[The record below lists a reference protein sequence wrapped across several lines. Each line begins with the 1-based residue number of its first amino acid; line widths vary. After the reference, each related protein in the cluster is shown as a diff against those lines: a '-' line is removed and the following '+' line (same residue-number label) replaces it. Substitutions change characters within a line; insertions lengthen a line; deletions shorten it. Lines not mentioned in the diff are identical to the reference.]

1 MGLSINE
8 IAQSY
13 EGGDIVP
20 IYTAEQLEKVGTGE
34 TAYVAETGKIYTF
47 EDDKS
52 YLFYGQS
59 EDLTK
64 ILNDLIDERLG
75 TSSGTTTGTK
85 TLLWEREI
93 PRNDNA
99 DEIIAEE
106 REIEVK
112 NLSEYKQL
120 IIEIE
125 IGITNRNMETD
136 IDTKMI
142 EHEYLDIEYMKE
154 NNENYITPSYTGL
167 GASVAIKYINE
178 NTLNI
183 VDPSETR
190 MMNVTY
196 RIYGIE

>member
-1 MGLSINE
+1 MSINE

-20 IYTAEQLEKVGTGE
+20 IYTSEQLEKVGTGE

-64 ILNDLIDERLG
+64 ILNDLIEEKLG
-75 TSSGTTTGTK
+75 TSSGTTTVTK

-99 DEIIAEE
+99 DEVIKEE

-125 IGITNRNMETD
+125 GILEIVSTEK
-136 IDTKMI
+136 II

-154 NNENYITPSYTGL
+154 NNENYIAPGTIGH
-167 GASVAIKYINE
+167 SVGIGIKYINE
-178 NTLNI
+178 NTLKI
-183 VDPSETR
+183 VDPSEIKWE
-190 MMNVTY
+190 NITY
-196 RIYGIE
+196 RIYGIEG

>member
-1 MGLSINE
+1 MSINE

-64 ILNDLIDERLG
+64 ILNDLIDEKLG
-75 TSSGTTTGTK
+75 TSSGTTTGIK

-93 PRNDNA
+93 PKSD
-99 DEIIAEE
+99 DSVGTIEE
-106 REIEVK
+106 KINIENLSKYKRLFIEVI
-112 NLSEYKQL
+112 LDDSGTMY
-120 IIEIE
+120 
-125 IGITNRNMETD
+125 
-136 IDTKMI
+136 
-142 EHEYLDIEYMKE
+142 EYLDIKDIKE
-154 NNENYITPSYTGL
+154 SMNNFVIAICNLMNITG
-167 GASVAIKYINE
+167 IKYINE
-178 NTLNI
+178 TTLYITSSAMMYDGNI
-183 VDPSETR
+183 ALKV
-190 MMNVTY
+190 
-196 RIYGIE
+196 YGIE

>member
-1 MGLSINE
+1 MSINE

-85 TLLWEREI
+85 TLLWEKELAAGEYSTETIIEEI
-93 PRNDNA
+93 NV
-99 DEIIAEE
+99 E
-106 REIEVK
+106 
-112 NLSEYKQL
+112 NLSKYKQL
-120 IIEIE
+120 FIELIYPEDKFIE
-125 IGITNRNMETD
+125 
-136 IDTKMI
+136 
-142 EHEYLDIEYMKE
+142 
-154 NNENYITPSYTGL
+154 
-167 GASVAIKYINE
+167 
-178 NTLNI
+178 
-183 VDPSETR
+183 
-190 MMNVTY
+190 
-196 RIYGIE
+196 

>member
-1 MGLSINE
+1 MSINE

-34 TAYVAETGKIYTF
+34 TAYIAETGKIYTF

-85 TLLWEREI
+85 TLLWEKELAAGEYSTETIIEEI
-93 PRNDNA
+93 NV
-99 DEIIAEE
+99 E
-106 REIEVK
+106 
-112 NLSEYKQL
+112 NLSKYKQL
-120 IIEIE
+120 FIELIYPEDKFIE
-125 IGITNRNMETD
+125 
-136 IDTKMI
+136 
-142 EHEYLDIEYMKE
+142 
-154 NNENYITPSYTGL
+154 
-167 GASVAIKYINE
+167 
-178 NTLNI
+178 
-183 VDPSETR
+183 
-190 MMNVTY
+190 
-196 RIYGIE
+196 

>member
-85 TLLWEREI
+85 TLLWETEI
-93 PRNDNA
+93 TSSDYSEEE
-99 DEIIAEE
+99 EINVE
-106 REIEVK
+106 
-112 NLSEYKQL
+112 NLSKYKQL
-120 IIEIE
+120 FIEC
-125 IGITNRNMETD
+125 
-136 IDTKMI
+136 ID
-142 EHEYLDIEYMKE
+142 EYDKYILFDYVSIDYMKE
-154 NNENYITPSYTGL
+154 NIGYYILPGLTPNYL
-167 GASVAIKYINE
+167 KYINE
-178 NTLNI
+178 NTLSIGNYGGKVSNPI
-183 VDPSETR
+183 
-190 MMNVTY
+190 TY

>member
-1 MGLSINE
+1 MSINE

-136 IDTKMI
+136 IDTKII

-183 VDPSETR
+183 VDPSEAR
-190 MMNVTY
+190 GMNITY